1 MVSSPAG
8 LRPTHLETPALLVDL
23 EAMEQNLQTMAL
35 FFRGQSAK
43 LRPHFK
49 NHRVLE
55 LAARQVE
62 HGAVGITCARL
73 WQAERLVNAGIRNVL
88 IANEVVGEAPLRRFV
103 ELSAEAPVL
112 VAVDN
117 ATVVADM
124 ARLARNRGKDLNL
137 LVDVD
142 LGLKRCGVQP
152 GQAAVSLAQA
162 VVQQG
167 LRFRGIM
174 GYEGHLQ
181 PLMPGPEKQRIVK
194 EAMKALV
201 ATKNQIEAVG
211 IPVDIISCGG
221 TGDYAIAGSF
231 PGVTENQAGSY
242 LLMDSWYAPYAP
254 DFKPTLSVLATVISK
269 TAGERIVVDAGVKAI
284 SGERGLPSVK
294 GVAGLKLKALHAE
307 HAPIEIVD
315 SAVQVEVGDKIEIS
329 VHYHDGT
336 IQLHHR
342 MHGIRQGKVERIFS
356 IEHFR
361 SNVDSETKCD
371 SKAK

>member
-1 MVSSPAG
+1 VSSPAELG
-8 LRPTHLETPALLVDL
+8 PAHLETPALLVDL
-23 EAMEQNLQTMAL
+23 DAMEQNLQTMAL
-35 FFRGQSAK
+35 FFRGLPAK

-55 LAARQVE
+55 LAARQME
-62 HGAVGITCARL
+62 HGAIGITCARL

-88 IANEVVGEAPLRRFV
+88 IANELAGESPLQRFV
-103 ELSAEAPVL
+103 ELSAQAPVL

-117 ATVVADM
+117 ASVVADM
-124 ARLARNRGKDLNL
+124 ARLARNRGTDLNL

-142 LGLKRCGVQP
+142 LGLKRCGVRP
-152 GQAAVSLAQA
+152 GEGAVSLAR
-162 VVQQG
+162 VVVGQG
-167 LRFRGIM
+167 LKFRGIM

-181 PLMPGPEKQRIVK
+181 PLLPGPEKQSIVK

-201 ATKNQIEAVG
+201 ETRNQIEAIG
-211 IPVDIISCGG
+211 IPVEIVSCGG

-254 DFKPTLSVLATVISK
+254 DFKPALSVLATVISK
-269 TAGERIVVDAGVKAI
+269 TPGERIVVDAGVKAI

-315 SAVQVEVGDKIEIS
+315 SAVQVEVGDKIEIA

-336 IQLHHR
+336 IQLHPK
-342 MHGIRQGKVERIFS
+342 MYGVRQGKVERTFS
-356 IEHFR
+356 IEHF
-361 SNVDSETKCD
+361 SS
-371 SKAK
+371 SIFH